1 MYYKCDVY
9 CLVSLILRFY
19 LFPINLLNS
28 CFLSL
33 SFFWYYP
40 VIQTIMG
47 TFMF

>member
-33 SFFWYYP
+33 SFGPDVFP
-40 VIQTIMG
+40 SDVHEAGIDK
-47 TFMF
+47 